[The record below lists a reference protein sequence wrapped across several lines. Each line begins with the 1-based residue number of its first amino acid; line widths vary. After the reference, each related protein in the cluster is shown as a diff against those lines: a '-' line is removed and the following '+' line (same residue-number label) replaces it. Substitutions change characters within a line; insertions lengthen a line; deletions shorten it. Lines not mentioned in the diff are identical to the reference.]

1 MAHQQARIDLHLPA
15 VSVDEASELL
25 ESARQQDVEAFAR
38 ELDEMFARKLD
49 EMSTAALGR
58 IDVRANDPRPRAG
71 RPRGEDPAITIQTEP
86 TAAASRAI
94 ALASALDAGEPWVP
108 TRTQRQRGRAAL
120 LKILQRDDQL
130 SVQDF
135 ARLAGKSRQQVYKD
149 IQARRLLAL
158 RLGDRLQR
166 LPDWQLDPLALA
178 LTRELL
184 ARAPTL
190 DPWTLYLALTHPLE
204 ALGGHTPL
212 AALRPGQLAHVA
224 DAVSASLGLA

>member
-1 MAHQQARIDLHLPA
+1 MAHHLARIGLHLPA
-15 VSVDEASELL
+15 VSADEAGELL

-38 ELDEMFARKLD
+38 ELDEMFARKLE

-58 IDVRANDPRPRAG
+58 IEVRVNDPGPRAG
-71 RPRGEDPAITIQTEP
+71 RRRDEDPAVTIHAEP
-86 TAAASRAI
+86 TSAAGRANAS
-94 ALASALDAGEPWVP
+94 ASALEAGEPWVP
-108 TRTQRQRGRAAL
+108 TRTQRQCGRAAL
-120 LKILQRDDQL
+120 LKILQSDDRL

-135 ARLAGKSRQQVYKD
+135 ARLAGKSRQQAYKD